1 MAHEELKAI
10 VKDKYGKA
18 ALKVAGGDGASCCDA
33 TARGADP
40 ITANIYGC
48 GETADVPAEAGA
60 ASLGCG
66 NPTALADLRVGEV
79 LLDPRSCRSI
89 DSLLSAPRAGRAR

>member
-1 MAHEELKAI
+1 MAHEDLKAI

-40 ITANIYGC
+40 ITANI
-48 GETADVPAEAGA
+48 
-60 ASLGCG
+60 
-66 NPTALADLRVGEV
+66 
-79 LLDPRSCRSI
+79 
-89 DSLLSAPRAGRAR
+89 